1 MTFTQ
6 LSYIV
11 TLAEEGNFARASK
24 VCNVTQPTLSMQ
36 IHKLEEEL
44 GVVLFDRSKHPILPT
59 QIGESVIQQA
69 RLLLYEADQMHEL
82 IANAEASLSGN
93 LRLGVIPT
101 LAPYLLP
108 RFLPG
113 FTKAYPNVNF
123 LVNEFTTESII
134 QKLRQHKLDIG
145 LMATPLK
152 EPDLHE
158 HPVFYEELLAYFN
171 ENHPIGGKNYLLPEE
186 LNANE
191 LLLMEEGHCM
201 RSQVLN
207 LCNLQMKAEESQN
220 FRYESGNIETLKFL
234 VDANQGITIIPEL
247 SISGLNEEQLQSQ
260 VRHFKG
266 KAPVRQISL
275 VTYRHYFHKQKLE
288 ALRDEIQKSV
298 PSEMLTNKNKAV
310 MEI

>member
-6 LSYIV
+6 LRYIV
-11 TLAEEGNFARASK
+11 TLADEGNFARASK
-24 VCNVTQPTLSMQ
+24 ICHVTQPTLSIQ

-44 GVVLFDRSKHPILPT
+44 GVDLFDRSKQPILPT
-59 QIGESVIQQA
+59 QVGESVIQQA
-69 RLLLYEADQMHEL
+69 RLLLHEADRMHEL
-82 IANAEASLSGN
+82 IANAETSLSGE

-113 FTKAYPNVNF
+113 FIKAYPDVNTY
-123 LVNEFTTESII
+123 VKEYTTETII
-134 QKLRQHKLDIG
+134 QKLHQHKLDVG
-145 LMATPLK
+145 LMATPLN

-158 HPVFYEELLAYFN
+158 HPVFYEELLAYFS
-171 ENHPIGGKNYLLPEE
+171 ENHPFKNKNYLLAED
-186 LNANE
+186 LHANE

-207 LCNLQMKAEESQN
+207 LCNLQTQAEERRN
-220 FRYESGNIETLKFL
+220 FSYESGNIETLKYL
-234 VDANQGITIIPEL
+234 VDASQGITIIPEL
-247 SISGLNEEQLQSQ
+247 SVSGLNEKQLQSQ
-260 VRHFKG
+260 VRSFKG

-275 VTYRHYFHKQKLE
+275 VTYRHYIQKQKLE
-288 ALRDEIQKSV
+288 ALRDVIQKSV
-298 PSEMLTNKNKAV
+298 PSEMLTTQNKVV